1 MMHKFVALV
10 MVFVCFIFAA
20 GTCFCEF
27 YFTGKPGQLL
37 AGLALLLYLSTQ
49 IKNLKFLWLRI

>member
-20 GTCFCEF
+20 GVCLYESYC
-27 YFTGKPGQLL
+27 TGKPGQLL
-37 AGLALLLYLSTQ
+37 AGLALLLYLYTQ